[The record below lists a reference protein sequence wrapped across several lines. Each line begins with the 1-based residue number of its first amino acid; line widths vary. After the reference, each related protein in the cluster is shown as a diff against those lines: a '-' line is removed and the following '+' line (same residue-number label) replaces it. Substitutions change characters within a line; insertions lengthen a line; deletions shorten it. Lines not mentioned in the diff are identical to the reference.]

1 MVEYQLIQRIFR
13 TLQIR
18 ELKKKARYGHTGIR
32 CQNQIHGRNCKM
44 KKVQQRERSAE
55 EIELSNA
62 YTAEIKKFF
71 AAVEEV
77 LGLER
82 GTIAHQSANRT
93 AMNHS
98 SGAARIKDQ
107 MLLKGYE
114 APRVLHTFEIR
125 KKVA

>member
-1 MVEYQLIQRIFR
+1 
-13 TLQIR
+13 
-18 ELKKKARYGHTGIR
+18 
-32 CQNQIHGRNCKM
+32 M